1 MKLQP
6 VESSTIEAVGY
17 RETTSTLEVVFNS
30 DKTYRYFEVPKTL
43 YLELMASDSKGSY
56 IAIIAGVVIFLPHP
70 NPPRTRGSGVRN
82 SQMIRGFLYAI

>member
-6 VESSTIEAVGY
+6 VESSTIEAVGD

-30 DKTYRYFEVPKTL
+30 DKTYGYFEVPQTV

-56 IAIIAGVVIFLPHP
+56 LLSDVIDCFP
-70 NPPRTRGSGVRN
+70 
-82 SQMIRGFLYAI
+82 